1 MTIWT
6 TENDKSS
13 AIGNE
18 KYLIVAYCE
27 DDGNDDSQYCEFE
40 TSIISKSQDIYLVE
54 EEKFSKYVTSGEK
67 GKFIIDLQS
76 GRKIQR
82 LTVDIMIFS
91 GDVNFNCYD
100 EYSND
105 LKDVQISYDK
115 YYLSNKIFFNVN
127 LGQQTVGKIIVDYTA
142 TLNSFFTINMEFIVI
157 IKINWKKLYHP
168 VKVI

>member
-1 MTIWT
+1 M
-6 TENDKSS
+6 
-13 AIGNE
+13 
-18 KYLIVAYCE
+18 
-27 DDGNDDSQYCEFE
+27 
-40 TSIISKSQDIYLVE
+40 
-54 EEKFSKYVTSGEK
+54 
-67 GKFIIDLQS
+67 QS

-127 LGQQTVGKIIVDYTA
+127 LGQHLIHS
-142 TLNSFFTINMEFIVI
+142 LPFNMEFIVI